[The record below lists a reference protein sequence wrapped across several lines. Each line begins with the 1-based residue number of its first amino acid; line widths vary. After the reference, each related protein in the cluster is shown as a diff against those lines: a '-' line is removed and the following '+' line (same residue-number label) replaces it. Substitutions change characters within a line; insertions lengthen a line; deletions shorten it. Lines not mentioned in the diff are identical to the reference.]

1 MELVHDLEAKVA
13 ILQDMRVQDKEVLAN
28 TRRGLKQKQMQI
40 DTFLANYVHKD
51 SWQPLDAQLTA
62 ATAEIERLRLQCR
75 TIATPNVAVQSKG
88 EVLASPP
95 SNASKK
101 AAVVLL
107 DSQKELE
114 SQFQM
119 GLELDQCLEECA
131 TLYFENHQLTDKIT
145 TIEAALAMQS
155 EWQQNAA
162 DMTRKL
168 ALFEVNQARLARQFN
183 LVLDEKQ
190 TEYTRRIALEDE
202 LLDVER
208 TLKTRLQYL
217 EAWKI
222 GATQRMHAMQKAL
235 HESILK
241 VHFDDLQDAYTTLQE
256 TYAAHLDRWN
266 ARHAEYVQALD
277 LKEQNAKLVDKHK
290 AIAALAA
297 SQANTLAARQSRRRD
312 EVATLEERLREL
324 ASRSDDDAII
334 GQLQQKL
341 MTIQANYHSFT
352 DRYEKAMELQRA
364 AQLQVNTLTLQM
376 DATSQHLASELEK
389 ERQTNRV
396 LESTIATLKQSDLR
410 AKLKRLEAMATRIEA
425 LEDDAVQLHAKKR
438 ALERRVEELEAG
450 VSTPSTAQTN
460 RSKDSSTQQKA
471 KWRQDNAALQS
482 KLDQTLFEMDALKAK
497 CSKLLTECN
506 DKDAKIRDLAMQV
519 DNLVLESQ
527 LNPA

>member
-1 MELVHDLEAKVA
+1 
-13 ILQDMRVQDKEVLAN
+13 
-28 TRRGLKQKQMQI
+28 
-40 DTFLANYVHKD
+40 
-51 SWQPLDAQLTA
+51 
-62 ATAEIERLRLQCR
+62 
-75 TIATPNVAVQSKG
+75 
-88 EVLASPP
+88 
-95 SNASKK
+95 
-101 AAVVLL
+101 
-107 DSQKELE
+107 
-114 SQFQM
+114 
-119 GLELDQCLEECA
+119 
-131 TLYFENHQLTDKIT
+131 
-145 TIEAALAMQS
+145 
-155 EWQQNAA
+155 
-162 DMTRKL
+162 
-168 ALFEVNQARLARQFN
+168 
-183 LVLDEKQ
+183 
-190 TEYTRRIALEDE
+190 
-202 LLDVER
+202 
-208 TLKTRLQYL
+208 
-217 EAWKI
+217 
-222 GATQRMHAMQKAL
+222 
-235 HESILK
+235 
-241 VHFDDLQDAYTTLQE
+241 
-256 TYAAHLDRWN
+256 
-266 ARHAEYVQALD
+266 
-277 LKEQNAKLVDKHK
+277 VDKHK

-527 LNPA
+527 LNPAKYYEKDHMALQEAAQATIASLKALVQDKNVRIDELRRQLELARADFDAKQQAAHDDQERRNKRLYQDNHAYIGQLKDALDKIQHLEAQGGGQAVVAAREMHQGLMDQLKQVHMDVHVKEIATLQKVNHSLVCDVEAFEKGHQRQTKKVDGLTCEIQDVNQKYKRAMALVAKSKAALNSRDQSPGQLLKAAELRDQLDRCKAKLGAYASQVYTYHPRYGLS

>member
-1 MELVHDLEAKVA
+1 VTAMFWSPPFEGVPTRIPAEKLPAYYAAYRALDEIIQENVIEFKLKQGELVVFNQRSEGESAFTMDVGRMLHGREAFESKSDGVRHLQGTYVNIDDFLCRFQSLRHQHDK
-13 ILQDMRVQDKEVLAN
+13 AN
-28 TRRGLKQKQMQI
+28 T
-40 DTFLANYVHKD
+40 
-51 SWQPLDAQLTA
+51 
-62 ATAEIERLRLQCR
+62 
-75 TIATPNVAVQSKG
+75 
-88 EVLASPP
+88 
-95 SNASKK
+95 
-101 AAVVLL
+101 
-107 DSQKELE
+107 
-114 SQFQM
+114 
-119 GLELDQCLEECA
+119 
-131 TLYFENHQLTDKIT
+131 
-145 TIEAALAMQS
+145 
-155 EWQQNAA
+155 
-162 DMTRKL
+162 
-168 ALFEVNQARLARQFN
+168 
-183 LVLDEKQ
+183 
-190 TEYTRRIALEDE
+190 
-202 LLDVER
+202 
-208 TLKTRLQYL
+208 
-217 EAWKI
+217 
-222 GATQRMHAMQKAL
+222 
-235 HESILK
+235 
-241 VHFDDLQDAYTTLQE
+241 
-256 TYAAHLDRWN
+256 
-266 ARHAEYVQALD
+266 
-277 LKEQNAKLVDKHK
+277 VDKHK

>member
-1 MELVHDLEAKVA
+1 
-13 ILQDMRVQDKEVLAN
+13 
-28 TRRGLKQKQMQI
+28 
-40 DTFLANYVHKD
+40 
-51 SWQPLDAQLTA
+51 
-62 ATAEIERLRLQCR
+62 
-75 TIATPNVAVQSKG
+75 
-88 EVLASPP
+88 
-95 SNASKK
+95 
-101 AAVVLL
+101 
-107 DSQKELE
+107 
-114 SQFQM
+114 
-119 GLELDQCLEECA
+119 
-131 TLYFENHQLTDKIT
+131 
-145 TIEAALAMQS
+145 
-155 EWQQNAA
+155 
-162 DMTRKL
+162 
-168 ALFEVNQARLARQFN
+168 
-183 LVLDEKQ
+183 
-190 TEYTRRIALEDE
+190 
-202 LLDVER
+202 
-208 TLKTRLQYL
+208 
-217 EAWKI
+217 
-222 GATQRMHAMQKAL
+222 
-235 HESILK
+235 
-241 VHFDDLQDAYTTLQE
+241 
-256 TYAAHLDRWN
+256 
-266 ARHAEYVQALD
+266 
-277 LKEQNAKLVDKHK
+277 DKHK

-471 KWRQDNAALQS
+471 KWRQDNSALQS